1 MSQFVFIITNI
12 ILPLFFI
19 IGVGAL
25 IQKKFSLHI
34 PSLSKV
40 QIYVFV
46 PSLVFYKIYTSSLSS
61 LLIFKVAFYTIAIF
75 ILLMAISTGI
85 TKIFKFDKGKEKAFI
100 NATVL
105 RNTGNYGIPLITL
118 LYAGTSN
125 DYAISVHMIVV
136 ITSTVVMYTIGLYNA
151 SSGSYSGKEAL
162 RNIKGIPTIYM
173 ILIAGSLK
181 ALSIELP
188 DAALSPIIFLSQGV
202 VPVSL
207 FALGCQLV
215 ESKFA
220 IGDVSVYIANFMRLV
235 VSPVIAFGLCLL
247 MKMDIVTTQVLV
259 IGAATPTAVNSL
271 FLAIEFGGDAEYA
284 SETIFLSTI
293 LSAFTISVLIYLIM

>member
-1 MSQFVFIITNI
+1 MSQFIFIITNI

-19 IGVGAL
+19 IGLGAL

-34 PSLSKV
+34 PSLSKI

-46 PSLVFYKIYTSSLSS
+46 PALVFYKIYTSALSS
-61 LLIFKVAFYTIAIF
+61 ALIFKVAFYTFAIF
-75 ILLMAISTGI
+75 IILMLLSTGI
-85 TKIFKFDKGKEKAFI
+85 TKVFKFEKGKEKAFI

-118 LYAGTSN
+118 LYAGSSN
-125 DYAISVHMIVV
+125 DYAVSVHMIVV
-136 ITSTVVMYTIGLYNA
+136 ITSTVLMYTVGLYNA
-151 SSGSYSGKEAL
+151 SSGNYSGKAAL
-162 RNIKGIPTIYM
+162 QNIKGIPTIYM
-173 ILIAGSLK
+173 ILIAGGLK
-181 ALSIELP
+181 MLSIELS
-188 DAALSPIIFLSQGV
+188 DAVLSPIIFLSQGV

-207 FALGCQLV
+207 FALGCQLA

-220 IGDVSVYIANFMRLV
+220 MGDISVYVANFMRLIV
-235 VSPVIAFGLCLL
+235 GPLVAFILCVL
-247 MKMDIVTTQVLV
+247 MQMDTITTQVLV
-259 IGAATPTAVNSL
+259 IGAGTPTAVNSL

-293 LSAFTISVLIYLIM
+293 MSAFTISVLIYLIM